1 MSSEHR
7 ARGSADGSRWGIW
20 LHAVRPVPE
29 LVSLAAAAERL
40 GAAAL
45 LLADEGIDRDLYV
58 TLTAIAVATE
68 RIALFP
74 AITNPHSRHPVATA
88 AALGSLA
95 EVAPGRVVAGLG
107 AGGTLVFGPMGLAP
121 ARPYTALAEAVEVI
135 DALLAGK
142 TVNHSGEFTASNARL
157 DWAPGRLPLAIAG
170 RGPRV
175 ERLSAER
182 GDWVVVSGKPVEDVG
197 PFMRGIRG
205 RAAEAGRRV
214 RIAWNPMVGWEPG
227 HLDALRPHLS
237 YMTVDMPEGW
247 RMRLGVSDDAVGE
260 LRAALRSGGPDEA
273 ARLVPEAVIDAFAIV
288 GDRPEVVRRLAAAVE
303 AAAPDLL
310 VFGAHDY
317 TTEHVS
323 NIAAVAA
330 EVGLAA
336 FARPVLQ

>member
-1 MSSEHR
+1 MSSEGGHAEPTNNGPER
-7 ARGSADGSRWGIW
+7 DAPGPVQPGSATRWRGSAPGRPGASRWGIW

-29 LVSLAAAAERL
+29 LVRLAAAAERL

-68 RIALFP
+68 QIALFP

-107 AGGTLVFGPMGLAP
+107 AGGTLVFGPMGITP
-121 ARPYTALAEAVEVI
+121 RRPYTALAEAVDVI

-142 TVNHSGEFTASNARL
+142 TVTHSGEFNASEARL

-182 GDWVVVSGKPVEDVG
+182 GDWVIISGKPAEEVG
-197 PFMRGIRG
+197 SYARAIR
-205 RAAEAGRRV
+205 EQ
-214 RIAWNPMVGWEPG
+214 
-227 HLDALRPHLS
+227 
-237 YMTVDMPEGW
+237 
-247 RMRLGVSDDAVGE
+247 
-260 LRAALRSGGPDEA
+260 A
-273 ARLVPEAVIDAFAIV
+273 ARA
-288 GDRPEVVRRLAAAVE
+288 
-303 AAAPDLL
+303 
-310 VFGAHDY
+310 
-317 TTEHVS
+317 
-323 NIAAVAA
+323 
-330 EVGLAA
+330 
-336 FARPVLQ
+336 